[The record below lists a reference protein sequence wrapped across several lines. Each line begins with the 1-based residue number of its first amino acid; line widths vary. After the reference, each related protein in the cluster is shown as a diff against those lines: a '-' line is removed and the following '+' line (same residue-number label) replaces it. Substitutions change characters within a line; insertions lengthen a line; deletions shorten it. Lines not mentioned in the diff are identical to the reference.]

1 VLWEHYST
9 VKLPSQQASSVK
21 RRYGVTSHVLS
32 YRRCSRQY
40 GQMVERR
47 YEPALAVQLFY
58 GTIVHQ
64 VLDLAHAHY
73 AGRVAPELQ
82 GHVPSEDD
90 IERYF
95 TEVENGLRARRVYA
109 VANIREHA
117 LKVLKRF
124 NALEGPTLYA
134 RVLDTECRLQ
144 ADRGSYILH
153 GMVDVLARGRE
164 SDESGKDGS
173 GMANVELWDYKGT
186 KKPSRASRYFRD
198 HLFQMRVYA
207 DLYRLKEGRLPRQ
220 GVLYFLNELG
230 DDPAPTARPVNA
242 VMMVTFDEESIRE
255 ATASF
260 EKTVADIEGC
270 RLRRQWPSPSSAP
283 PGETC
288 DACDL
293 RWDCDAARRFRRN
306 YRMIYP

>member
-1 VLWEHYST
+1 MLWEHYAG
-9 VKLPSQQASSVK
+9 VRVPPQHSSPVK

-32 YRRCSRQY
+32 YRRCTRQY

-73 AGRVAPELQ
+73 AGRVDPELR
-82 GHVPSEDD
+82 GHLPTNED

-95 TEVENGLRARRVYA
+95 TEVENGLRARRIYA
-109 VANIREHA
+109 VANVRAHA
-117 LKVLKRF
+117 LRVLKHF
-124 NALEGPTLYA
+124 NALEGPALYP

-153 GMVDVLARGRE
+153 GTVDVLARGPE
-164 SDESGKDGS
+164 SKGLAEHGS
-173 GMANVELWDYKGT
+173 GIADVELWDYKGT
-186 KKPSRASRYFRD
+186 RKPSRSSPYFQD
-198 HLFQMRVYA
+198 NLFQMQVYA
-207 DLYRLKEGRLPRQ
+207 DLYRLKEGNLPRQ

-230 DDPAPTARPVNA
+230 DDPPPTARPVNA
-242 VMMVTFDEESIRE
+242 IMTVRFDERSIRQ
-255 ATASF
+255 AIASF
-260 EKTVADIEGC
+260 EKTVADIERC
-270 RLRRQWPSPSSAP
+270 RLRRQWASPSSAP
-283 PGETC
+283 PEETC

-293 RWDCDAARRFRRN
+293 RWDCNAAKRFGRK
-306 YRMIYP
+306 YTMIYP